1 MLKEAV
7 CLLKNHRCFNRI
19 DFVKHESREEVIMN
33 YSLPVLPTIST
44 TFIVL
49 SAVTV
54 AIGWYQIRQRKIEA
68 HKKTMLLA
76 AVFAIIFFIIYA
88 SRTVFIG
95 NTAFGGPDDIKI
107 YYTLFLI
114 FHITLATTGAV
125 FGIVTLLTGYT
136 NKLEKHRKLGPI
148 TSIIW
153 FFTAIT
159 GVAVYLLLYV
169 FYHGGETTS
178 VIKAILG
185 F

>member
-1 MLKEAV
+1 M
-7 CLLKNHRCFNRI
+7 
-19 DFVKHESREEVIMN
+19 D
-33 YSLPVLPTIST
+33 YTLPILPTIST
-44 TFIVL
+44 SFIVL

-54 AIGWYQIRQRKIEA
+54 AIGWGLIRQKKVEA
-68 HKKTMLLA
+68 HKKTMILA
-76 AVFAIIFFIIYA
+76 AVFALIFFLIYA
-88 SRTVFIG
+88 SRTIFIG

-107 YYTLFLI
+107 YYTLFLV
-114 FHITLATTGAV
+114 FHIFLATTGAV

-136 NKLEKHRKLGPI
+136 NKLDKHRKLGPI

-159 GVAVYLLLYV
+159 GIAVYLLLYV